1 MRVVI
6 IDPLLKNLSGHCY
19 FYDIATIIELKKR
32 GIPFLILG
40 NADPDESC
48 LKIENFFPC
57 STDII
62 SSVFE
67 ATASIKKLSAVFR
80 RSRLFKKQ
88 LERCL
93 FKNPHFSIKEK
104 DVIFVPTFYIF
115 EFIFLGW
122 FFGIKYRQLAKKDFK
137 LNIMLRFRY
146 IRNSRA
152 LTLLLGFS
160 YKLVCNVFLERLKG
174 RVVYLTDSELLKKE
188 YEALLKRKIML
199 CPIPLNP
206 FIFEISEGK
215 ALARKIPPS
224 DRIVISYA
232 GGARYNKGF
241 DTFTDMAIGL
251 YSDKELSEKITF
263 AVQLDIHPQAG
274 GDIKIVREAVRKIE
288 YFCKRSNNI
297 KIIRGALA
305 MREYYRLLS
314 ESHIIVLPYR
324 DEAYKSSTANI
335 LIESV
340 LLEKVP
346 VVSCNTWM
354 AYELAKSGLQ
364 DLIFE
369 AGNVLSL
376 TQAIKKIVLNYAYYH
391 ERIKAIQPLWSEFHS
406 AGRLVDMLVG
416 GSVKNQYALP

>member
-1 MRVVI
+1 MI
-6 IDPLLKNLSGHCY
+6 
-19 FYDIATIIELKKR
+19 F
-32 GIPFLILG
+32 G
-40 NADPDESC
+40 NTNPDESC

-67 ATASIKKLSAVFR
+67 ATGSIKKLSAVFR
-80 RSRLFKKQ
+80 RSCLFKKQ
-88 LERCL
+88 LEKCL
-93 FKNPHFSIKEK
+93 FKNPHFYIKEK

-122 FFGIKYRQLAKKDFK
+122 FFGIRYRQLAKKDFR

-152 LTLLLGFS
+152 LTSLLGFS
-160 YKLVCNVFLERLKG
+160 YKLVCNVLLKRLKN
-174 RVVYLTDSELLKKE
+174 RVAYLTDSELLKKE
-188 YEALLKRKIML
+188 YEALLGREILL

-206 FIFEISEGK
+206 FVFEINEEEGGK
-215 ALARKIPPS
+215 SPSS

-241 DTFTDMAIGL
+241 DTFTDMAIRL
-251 YSDKELSEKITF
+251 YSDKELSEKIAF
-263 AVQLDIHPQAG
+263 SVQLDIHPQAG
-274 GDIKIVREAVRKIE
+274 GDIKIIREAVRKIE
-288 YFCKRSNNI
+288 SLCKRSNNI
-297 KIIRGALA
+297 KIIRGALP
-305 MREYYRLLS
+305 MREYYGLLS

-369 AGNVLSL
+369 VGNVLSL

-391 ERIKAIQPLWSEFHS
+391 ERIKSIQPLWSEFHS
-406 AGRLVDMLVG
+406 SARLVDMLVG
-416 GSVKNQYALP
+416 GSEKNQYALP